1 MRSTFSFQRIKE
13 RERERET
20 YICDLRLH
28 VVIFTTIYY
37 NIYDM
42 REREGGR
49 QMHITIL
56 YYIIYAH
63 IKFAFD
69 SFISKNTRERER
81 ERERER
87 DRERET
93 DRQREKRQ
101 TFII

>member
-13 RERERET
+13 RGRERET

-37 NIYDM
+37 NIYNM
-42 REREGGR
+42 RERERERGGGR
-49 QMHITIL
+49 QVHITIL

-81 ERERER
+81 ERETER
-87 DRERET
+87 G
-93 DRQREKRQ
+93 
-101 TFII
+101 